1 MRRREIAEES
11 FPICVAL
18 SIVLFFVSTALAV
31 TLAHDAKLL
40 RASKGSGGQPLSFQF
55 SAKSARA
62 PSSLKT
68 QAGRLKAR
76 PLRGAVEINVKR
88 TGVWSE
94 HLEVEVATDLPLCF
108 ACCCRREQKGMEG
121 MLATGERSVKSGSE

>member
-31 TLAHDAKLL
+31 ILAHDAKL

-76 PLRGAVEINVKR
+76 PLRGAVEINCQENR
-88 TGVWSE
+88 RS
-94 HLEVEVATDLPLCF
+94 VATSTSRCS
-108 ACCCRREQKGMEG
+108 EG
-121 MLATGERSVKSGSE
+121 ASCMKSRWSPTRSSK